1 MNYVELWTAQ
11 IIALANQ
18 EMWYNVRC
26 KQLSNLES
34 LTNRHI
40 SQKARELTE

>member
-26 KQLSNLES
+26 RQLSNLDS
-34 LTNRHI
+34 LANRYIAH
-40 SQKARELTE
+40 KARRLFK